1 MYYVMKMID
10 FLFVICV
17 FSVFTYSCDDDD
29 GSNDLFDEYYTP
41 IIDSD
46 NFKDGVDHE
55 YFPLNVG
62 DIYTYEAETED
73 GTEIITVTVTN
84 ETKIIMGV
92 TCMVVND
99 RVELEGELVENTND
113 WYAQDND
120 GNVWYMGEYSEE
132 WENGKL
138 QGVDGSWEAGVDG
151 AYPGIIMPAN
161 PILGI
166 PYRQEYYYKQ
176 AEDWGKIVEIGVT
189 VETPYG
195 TFTNC
200 IKTEDWNALEP
211 GIIENKYYAPG
222 IGVVKEEDVDNNEIV
237 ELMNISQSNS

>member
-1 MYYVMKMID
+1 MKRIS
-10 FLFVICV
+10 FLFVIGI
-17 FSVFTYSCDDDD
+17 FSLFTISCNEDDSV
-29 GSNDLFDEYYTP
+29 GIFDEYYTP
-41 IIDSD
+41 VINPD

-55 YFPLNVG
+55 YYPLSIGTV
-62 DIYTYEAETED
+62 YTYEAETED
-73 GTEIITVTVTN
+73 GTEITTVTVTSQ
-84 ETKIIMGV
+84 TKVIMDV

-99 RVELEGELVENTND
+99 KVELDGELIENTDD
-113 WYAQDND
+113 WFAQDND

-132 WENGKL
+132 WEDGEL
-138 QGVDGSWEAGVDG
+138 ESTDGSWEAGVDG

-166 PYRQEYYYKQ
+166 PYRQEYYYEE
-176 AEDWGKIVEIGVT
+176 AEDWGKVVELDVT

-211 GIIENKYYAPG
+211 DVLENKYYAPG
-222 IGVVKEEDVDNNEIV
+222 IGVVKEEVVDEDEIV
-237 ELMNISQSNS
+237 LLTNISQSNN